1 MSQQKAFTLIEL
13 LVIIV
18 VISILT
24 GFVIVQT
31 NNSIN
36 AGKDVKRKAD
46 IELLANAV
54 TTYSSENYAPKPIVA
69 DGCNIGAAVEDGG
82 CNTDVITFLEAYLP
96 NLPIDPDSGNYY
108 TYASTDGKSCQIYAK
123 LSTPAPND
131 IYAYNCDTNDY
142 SIGTVI
148 VGACGD
154 FSTEYTSTNGY
165 NNPSATDWPTIT
177 DTSFCSTGTLDGTTP
192 VFPEEGA
199 SVSWYCKGDYSGGR
213 ASCSAYRALNG
224 VCGSANGT
232 NSYTSPTTNLCNPG
246 NASLVSGSG
255 PWTWTCVGLNG
266 GTTSSTCTVNKI
278 EDGVCGSANG
288 SYYPSAPTTNLCN
301 PGNASLVSGSGP
313 WTWTC
318 ASTNG
323 GATSGTCTASKSVDG
338 VCGSANGSYYPSAP
352 TTNLCNPGN
361 ASSVSGSGPWTWT
374 CASTNGGATSGT
386 CTASKS
392 VDGVCGS
399 ANGTNSYTSPTTN
412 LCNPGNASL
421 VSGSGP
427 WTWTCASTNGGA
439 TSGTCTV
446 NKKVDGV
453 CGTRSKTYAWNVTT
467 YGSDTICTTAGAS
480 TPASP
485 AFPNQGQTITWTCP
499 GSNDGTTAN
508 CSASRPAA
516 VAGECTLP
524 DTYSNINPF
533 SCGPHERSSKVNFS
547 DYSWCVSGNMINLS
561 PDNNVG
567 PWTWQC
573 TGSDGGATVNCSAS
587 HTSNYHPDHT
597 CGYAGRTLAN
607 CTTHGGYLDWSICD
621 GCGMCKN
628 AEPQTSCQ
636 FLIDN
641 GADLVPYGLVNVNGY
656 SGCI

>member
-1 MSQQKAFTLIEL
+1 
-13 LVIIV
+13 
-18 VISILT
+18 
-24 GFVIVQT
+24 
-31 NNSIN
+31 
-36 AGKDVKRKAD
+36 
-46 IELLANAV
+46 
-54 TTYSSENYAPKPIVA
+54 
-69 DGCNIGAAVEDGG
+69 
-82 CNTDVITFLEAYLP
+82 
-96 NLPIDPDSGNYY
+96 
-108 TYASTDGKSCQIYAK
+108 
-123 LSTPAPND
+123 
-131 IYAYNCDTNDY
+131 
-142 SIGTVI
+142 
-148 VGACGD
+148 
-154 FSTEYTSTNGY
+154 
-165 NNPSATDWPTIT
+165 
-177 DTSFCSTGTLDGTTP
+177 
-192 VFPEEGA
+192 
-199 SVSWYCKGDYSGGR
+199 
-213 ASCSAYRALNG
+213 
-224 VCGSANGT
+224 
-232 NSYTSPTTNLCNPG
+232 
-246 NASLVSGSG
+246 
-255 PWTWTCVGLNG
+255 
-266 GTTSSTCTVNKI
+266 
-278 EDGVCGSANG
+278 
-288 SYYPSAPTTNLCN
+288 
-301 PGNASLVSGSGP
+301 
-313 WTWTC
+313 
-318 ASTNG
+318 
-323 GATSGTCTASKSVDG
+323 
-338 VCGSANGSYYPSAP
+338 
-352 TTNLCNPGN
+352 
-361 ASSVSGSGPWTWT
+361 
-374 CASTNGGATSGT
+374 
-386 CTASKS
+386 
-392 VDGVCGS
+392 
-399 ANGTNSYTSPTTN
+399 
-412 LCNPGNASL
+412 
-421 VSGSGP
+421 GP